1 MSECQT
7 APCRSVTFRGLEVT
21 LLLVAPHM
29 HTHTHALS
37 ARGVHFALAT
47 GRRRRPG
54 RTEPGQG
61 AASQTRLLLQFR
73 FPSRG
78 PTVGSKPCGPV
89 VSRGL
94 PRAGT
99 TQCSPGPGLPR
110 HTQWDGVPGARGA
123 PAPSTPRGLQCPGSI
138 GAPLGL
144 SVGGDAGRA
153 VRPAPGLAGPVPAR
167 GSPQAGSLTPL
178 LLVDASISLT
188 GLSFAFQMG
197 TLP

>member
-1 MSECQT
+1 MPDG
-7 APCRSVTFRGLEVT
+7 ALPLGDFPRPRSDLAACSTSHAR
-21 LLLVAPHM
+21 A
-29 HTHTHALS
+29 HTHFLHAGFTS
-37 ARGVHFALAT
+37 RSPRGDGVA
-47 GRRRRPG
+47 
-54 RTEPGQG
+54 QG
-61 AASQTRLLLQFR
+61 AQSLVRVQRARRGCCCSSGFRLGGRQSVPR
-73 FPSRG
+73 
-78 PTVGSKPCGPV
+78 PCGPV

-138 GAPLGL
+138 GASLGL